1 MSGRYPSFF
10 GGVQVPE
17 LDVAVSR
24 GDEVAAVL
32 GEGDG
37 EHAARH
43 FVGGDDGAFLKSK
56 RTAAVTNVTSS
67 QPQSQRVTGED
78 SYTLHSSTLP
88 SGGCFGS

>member
-43 FVGGDDGAFLKSK
+43 FVGGDDGTFLKSK

-67 QPQSQRVTGED
+67 QPQSQRVTFTVFISGFLLTRPN
-78 SYTLHSSTLP
+78 SYTLL
-88 SGGCFGS
+88 

>member
-1 MSGRYPSFF
+1 MKARAAAFADGMSGRYPSFF

-43 FVGGDDGAFLKSK
+43 FVGGDDGTFLQSK
-56 RTAAVTNVTSS
+56 RTAS
-67 QPQSQRVTGED
+67 QTFLRFTPP
-78 SYTLHSSTLP
+78 H
-88 SGGCFGS
+88 

>member
-17 LDVAVSR
+17 LDVAVSC

-43 FVGGDDGAFLKSK
+43 FVGGDDGTFLKSK
-56 RTAAVTNVTSS
+56 RAAAVTNVPQVYSS
-67 QPQSQRVTGED
+67 HPHTDVIISQA
-78 SYTLHSSTLP
+78 
-88 SGGCFGS
+88 

>member
-43 FVGGDDGAFLKSK
+43 FVGGDDGTFLKSK
-56 RTAAVTNVTSS
+56 RTVAVTNVTSS
-67 QPQSQRVTGED
+67 QSQRVTFTVFISGFLLTRPN
-78 SYTLHSSTLP
+78 SYTLL
-88 SGGCFGS
+88 